1 MTTVPFDSPAAVGL
15 DGEIGVDDARARG
28 GARAR
33 RHHPGRR
40 AVSARD
46 HRELVRAGRGTVV
59 EIGCAAALEGSTL
72 VLGGAGV
79 GRGQVGVV
87 VGTAE

>member
-46 HRELVRAGRGTVV
+46 H
-59 EIGCAAALEGSTL
+59 
-72 VLGGAGV
+72 
-79 GRGQVGVV
+79 
-87 VGTAE
+87 